1 MSQGETRVAVP
12 DYQSFMLPI
21 LRLMADG
28 KEHSLVEL
36 HGRLAGE
43 MNLASADLEERLP
56 SGTQTKYSNRVQWS
70 TVYLAKAGVLKRVRR
85 TVLAITNRGR
95 QLLLEN
101 HPKITVKLLSQF
113 SVLKAI
119 GHGRVSSF

>member
-21 LRLMADG
+21 LRLLADG

-43 MNLASADLEERLP
+43 MNLTSADLEERLP

-70 TVYLAKAGVLKRVRR
+70 TVYLAKAGVLNVFVAPCWRSLTAAASCSWRIIRR
-85 TVLAITNRGR
+85 L
-95 QLLLEN
+95 
-101 HPKITVKLLSQF
+101 P
-113 SVLKAI
+113 
-119 GHGRVSSF
+119 

>member
-1 MSQGETRVAVP
+1 MAVP

-43 MNLASADLEERLP
+43 MNLTSADLEERLP
-56 SGTQTKYSNRVQWS
+56 SGTQTKYSKSRPMEHSLSRQGRGS
-70 TVYLAKAGVLKRVRR
+70 QTCSSRRAGDK
-85 TVLAITNRGR
+85 
-95 QLLLEN
+95 
-101 HPKITVKLLSQF
+101 
-113 SVLKAI
+113 
-119 GHGRVSSF
+119 